1 MSTSPSLFPK
11 EIEAKDQII
20 EKQIS
25 CDYNPFF
32 NSMLFLYLDNENQEE
47 ENNLNNQDTNYNFNE
62 LEEVNFLSNELI
74 DELNNCSM
82 FCDEEKE
89 NKNEIIINNNII
101 NSLIS
106 LAKDGYEFKPKN
118 YKSKNNQN
126 NKKNQNNKIFN
137 YENRNRYN
145 KYKTNKK
152 NSHWG
157 FNYIN
162 DKVGV
167 I

>member
-1 MSTSPSLFPK
+1 MSSSSSLFPK
-11 EIEAKDQII
+11 EIEAKSQTIETQI
-20 EKQIS
+20 
-25 CDYNPFF
+25 F
-32 NSMLFLYLDNENQEE
+32 NSMLFLYLDSDNPEE
-47 ENNLNNQDTNYNFNE
+47 KNDLNNQDTIYNFNE
-62 LEEVNFLSNELI
+62 LEEINFLSNELI
-74 DELNNCSM
+74 DELNKSSM
-82 FCDEEKE
+82 LSDKENE
-89 NKNEIIINNNII
+89 NKNEIRLNESII

-106 LAKDGYEFKPKN
+106 LAKDGYEFIPKN

-126 NKKNQNNKIFN
+126 KNSKKNQNLN

-145 KYKTNKK
+145 KFRTNKK
-152 NSHWG
+152 NSHWS

>member
-1 MSTSPSLFPK
+1 MSSSSAIFPK
-11 EIEAKDQII
+11 EIESKSQTFETQI
-20 EKQIS
+20 
-25 CDYNPFF
+25 F
-32 NSMLFLYLDNENQEE
+32 NSMLFLYLDSDNPKEKND
-47 ENNLNNQDTNYNFNE
+47 LNNQDTIYNFNE
-62 LEEVNFLSNELI
+62 LEEINFLSNELI
-74 DELNNCSM
+74 DELNKSSM
-82 FCDEEKE
+82 LCDKESE
-89 NKNEIIINNNII
+89 NKNEIRLNENII

-106 LAKDGYEFKPKN
+106 LAKDGYEFIPKN

-126 NKKNQNNKIFN
+126 KNSKKNQNLN

-145 KYKTNKK
+145 KFRNNKR
-152 NSHWG
+152 NSHWS

>member
-1 MSTSPSLFPK
+1 
-11 EIEAKDQII
+11 
-20 EKQIS
+20 
-25 CDYNPFF
+25 
-32 NSMLFLYLDNENQEE
+32 MLFLYLDSDNPEE
-47 ENNLNNQDTNYNFNE
+47 KNDINNQDTNYNFNE
-62 LEEVNFLSNELI
+62 LEEINFLSNELI
-74 DELNNCSM
+74 DELNKSSM
-82 FCDEEKE
+82 LSDKESE
-89 NKNEIIINNNII
+89 NKNEIRLNESII

-106 LAKDGYEFKPKN
+106 LAKDGYEFIPKN

-126 NKKNQNNKIFN
+126 KNSKKNQNLN

-145 KYKTNKK
+145 KFRTNKK
-152 NSHWG
+152 NYHWS

>member
-1 MSTSPSLFPK
+1 MSSSSSLFPK
-11 EIEAKDQII
+11 EIEAKSQTIETQI
-20 EKQIS
+20 
-25 CDYNPFF
+25 F
-32 NSMLFLYLDNENQEE
+32 NSMLFLYLDSDNPEE
-47 ENNLNNQDTNYNFNE
+47 KNDLNNQDTIYNFNE
-62 LEEVNFLSNELI
+62 LEEINFLSNELI
-74 DELNNCSM
+74 DELNKSSM
-82 FCDEEKE
+82 LCDKEIE
-89 NKNEIIINNNII
+89 NKNEIRLNENII

-106 LAKDGYEFKPKN
+106 LAKDGYEFIPKN

-126 NKKNQNNKIFN
+126 KNNKKNQNLN

-145 KYKTNKK
+145 KFRTNKK
-152 NSHWG
+152 NYHWS

>member
-1 MSTSPSLFPK
+1 MSSSSSLFPK
-11 EIEAKDQII
+11 EIEAEIQTIETQI
-20 EKQIS
+20 
-25 CDYNPFF
+25 F
-32 NSMLFLYLDNENQEE
+32 NSMLFLYLDSDNPEE
-47 ENNLNNQDTNYNFNE
+47 KNDLNNQDTIYNFNE
-62 LEEVNFLSNELI
+62 LEEINFLSNELI
-74 DELNNCSM
+74 DELNKS
-82 FCDEEKE
+82 DKESE
-89 NKNEIIINNNII
+89 NKNEIRLNESII

-106 LAKDGYEFKPKN
+106 LAKDGYEFIPKN

-126 NKKNQNNKIFN
+126 KNNKKNQNLN

-145 KYKTNKK
+145 KFRTNKK
-152 NSHWG
+152 NYHWS

>member
-1 MSTSPSLFPK
+1 MSSSSAIFPK
-11 EIEAKDQII
+11 EIEANSQII
-20 EKQIS
+20 ETQI
-25 CDYNPFF
+25 F
-32 NSMLFLYLDNENQEE
+32 NSMLFLYLDSDNPEE
-47 ENNLNNQDTNYNFNE
+47 KNDLNNQDTIYNFNE
-62 LEEVNFLSNELI
+62 LEEINFLSNELI
-74 DELNNCSM
+74 DELNKSSM
-82 FCDEEKE
+82 LCDKENE
-89 NKNEIIINNNII
+89 NKNEIRLNESII

-106 LAKDGYEFKPKN
+106 LAKDGYEFIPKN

-126 NKKNQNNKIFN
+126 KNNKKNQNLN

-145 KYKTNKK
+145 KFRTNKK
-152 NSHWG
+152 NYHWS

>member
-1 MSTSPSLFPK
+1 MSSSSSLFPK
-11 EIEAKDQII
+11 EIETKSQII
-20 EKQIS
+20 EKQIPN
-25 CDYNPFF
+25 DYNPFF
-32 NSMLFLYLDNENQEE
+32 NSMLFLYLDNDNPEE
-47 ENNLNNQDTNYNFNE
+47 KNDLNNQDTNYKFNE
-62 LEEVNFLSNELI
+62 LEEINFLSNELI
-74 DELNNCSM
+74 DELNNCLMLS
-82 FCDEEKE
+82 DKENE
-89 NKNEIIINNNII
+89 NKNEIRLNENII

-126 NKKNQNNKIFN
+126 KNNKKNQNLN
-137 YENRNRYN
+137 YENRNKYN
-145 KYKTNKK
+145 KYKINKK
-152 NSHWG
+152 NSHWS